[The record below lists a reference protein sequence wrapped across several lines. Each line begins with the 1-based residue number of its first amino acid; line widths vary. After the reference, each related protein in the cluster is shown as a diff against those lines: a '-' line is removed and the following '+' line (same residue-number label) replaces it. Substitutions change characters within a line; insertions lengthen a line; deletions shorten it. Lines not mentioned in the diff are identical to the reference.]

1 MKGFLWIRFA
11 GFSRRNKFLSYFV
24 QFRYSKYLKN
34 SASYFIAILF
44 SLFVYVSSMYNI
56 RFVTEPSNNLSA
68 RLIPVKLLANKFV
81 DFHMTMSEYFLQ
93 NRTLKLEIEKL
104 RKENDILKISLTTIK
119 NFEHEFNEIKKT
131 TGLKY
136 TISAYKVIEKVL
148 GFDDGI
154 YESFM
159 LISASHKNIVP
170 GTVIISSDGVVGIV
184 HDINEGV
191 ARVRHISDPKLNI
204 PVQSSSGEHFI
215 ISGNGED
222 SMISN
227 EIKENNPKLNVTKGD
242 LLVTSG
248 EGGVFHH
255 GIPIAIV
262 EEVIENS
269 VVKAIPVTKLSD
281 VSFVWAIDPVLPHKR

>member
-1 MKGFLWIRFA
+1 
-11 GFSRRNKFLSYFV
+11 
-24 QFRYSKYLKN
+24 
-34 SASYFIAILF
+34 
-44 SLFVYVSSMYNI
+44 MYNI